1 MITYAAGIEG
11 KASSKANAQP
21 SNFRSNKNSKISGM
35 KIQKKK
41 IWKQK
46 TQYPTWKIKILKIT
60 FEEKLEVKI
69 LEAKL
74 NT

>member
-35 KIQKKK
+35 KIQK
-41 IWKQK
+41 Q
-46 TQYPTWKIKILKIT
+46 
-60 FEEKLEVKI
+60 EK
-69 LEAKL
+69 
-74 NT
+74 N